1 MELCD
6 NAAYVQRSHF
16 IVTILSYQRIKIR
29 PSCRRYNDSNCW
41 CTYFMVQITY
51 TLDCCLENGD
61 IRLQCDRQQCYMF
74 CARVLTGHYLTSL
87 RVTYALVVLYSRK
100 THYVSHH

>member
-1 MELCD
+1 MT
-6 NAAYVQRSHF
+6 V
-16 IVTILSYQRIKIR
+16 V
-29 PSCRRYNDSNCW
+29 
-41 CTYFMVQITY
+41 YFMVQITY
-51 TLDCCLENGD
+51 TLACCLENGD
-61 IRLQCDRQQCYMF
+61 IRLQCDRQQCYTF